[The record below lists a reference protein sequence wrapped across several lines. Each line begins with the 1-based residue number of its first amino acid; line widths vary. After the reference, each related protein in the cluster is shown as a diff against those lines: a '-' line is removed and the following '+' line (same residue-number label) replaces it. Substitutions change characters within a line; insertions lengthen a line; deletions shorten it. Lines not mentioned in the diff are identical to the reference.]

1 MWARLVS
8 RELCAQV
15 GNVDPKVRANRGK
28 LLLMVPPSSCML
40 TQITQSPS
48 VSQL

>member
-1 MWARLVS
+1 MWASLVS